1 MFSLFFLGISFE
13 WCLGAPHFL
22 PIKSSQFLDIS
33 CWCRWARLGTF
44 QRMWSSL
51 LNARVTLEALV
62 SRSHTKRFNNPL
74 REKNWF
80 LLWLHQQTFFFR
92 EYIYIYVYHS
102 LYIKF
107 KVNDSAGT
115 EATDVG
121 IVHFGKFFIFN
132 FDCYEHEF
140 CWDGWTGGL
149 WYLCGE
155 TRDIAEVP
163 FGGTERAVQDVKAG
177 TRSFLHKSSMSKI
190 GIFEHSIAFDIMCT
204 LLDRNSSLFTDIFY
218 LRIQELGLR
227 VAVRDFER
235 EVWQRSLDNSP
246 RAQQIILMRLMRE
259 MGNSHLDFDFFSHSF
274 RVLLISINTNSYT
287 DFQQCDDKLQL
298 WKSISLRKP
307 RPFSG
312 VCHVYYIL
320 NRSSSKLRSLPF

>member
-1 MFSLFFLGISFE
+1 M
-13 WCLGAPHFL
+13 
-22 PIKSSQFLDIS
+22 
-33 CWCRWARLGTF
+33 
-44 QRMWSSL
+44 
-51 LNARVTLEALV
+51 
-62 SRSHTKRFNNPL
+62 
-74 REKNWF
+74 
-80 LLWLHQQTFFFR
+80 
-92 EYIYIYVYHS
+92 
-102 LYIKF
+102 YIKF